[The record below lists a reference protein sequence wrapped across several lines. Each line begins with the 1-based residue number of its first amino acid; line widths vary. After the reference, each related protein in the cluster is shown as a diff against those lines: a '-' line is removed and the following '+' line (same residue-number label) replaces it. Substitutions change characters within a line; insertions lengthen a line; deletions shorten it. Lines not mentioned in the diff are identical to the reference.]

1 MTSYIEQVFGKSR
14 ENTGIGKLLGKYQR
28 QGWMLEYIHI
38 QTRYK

>member
-28 QGWMLEYIHI
+28 H
-38 QTRYK
+38 R